1 MTALRQTIAKVLSL
15 PPSKVLDG
23 ETSNNVTTK
32 APYVVVRL
40 VSTKEH
46 GASSVYDGDKETETI
61 TASCTSVISI
71 NFYGNNS
78 RSMALFAKSSLRTQT
93 SVQLFNKIGVSVLQ
107 CTDSLSLPTS
117 LSSGLEQRA
126 QFDMTIGHNQ
136 IVVNGINRIDE
147 QPIIFEVNQ

>member
-40 VSTKEH
+40 ISTKEH
-46 GASSVYDGDKETETI
+46 GASSVFDGDKETETI
-61 TASCTSVISI
+61 TTTCTSIISV

-78 RSMALFAKSSLRTQT
+78 RQMAMFAKGAFRTFT
-93 SVQLFNKIGVSVLQ
+93 SVILFNKIGVGVLQ